1 MKISHIYI
9 LACTYVININDVSLF
24 CKDSGGSCLSV
35 PVMWFSAHV
44 PWASY
49 WNFHMVATEDFL
61 KSQLLRT
68 LLIAPETYRNKSRSS
83 ERDFSSQNRP
93 VIAVDRAGRY
103 ATWNDVQHVDFPS
116 DVWSFRWKWRFP
128 TCFLMCLIHLMVRF
142 NCRTLSRI
150 RLFLVVWNL
159 GAASTASYL
168 MVQSF
173 RQRLKDC
180 RISWTC
186 WNIWIDFRNSA
197 HNKDHWSQ
205 EHATWVTILKILFVI
220 TWTSY
225 IFWMSQSCI
234 TKASSNNC

>member
-1 MKISHIYI
+1 
-9 LACTYVININDVSLF
+9 
-24 CKDSGGSCLSV
+24 
-35 PVMWFSAHV
+35 
-44 PWASY
+44 
-49 WNFHMVATEDFL
+49 MVATEDFL

-68 LLIAPETYRNKSRSS
+68 LLIAPETYRNKSKSS
-83 ERDFSSQNRP
+83 ERDFSSQRSVRHCGTQP
-93 VIAVDRAGRY
+93 CY
-103 ATWNDVQHVDFPS
+103 ATWNDVTRRLP
-116 DVWSFRWKWRFP
+116 KW
-128 TCFLMCLIHLMVRF
+128 CLVISMKVEISYVFLMCFIHLMVRF

-180 RISWTC
+180 RIPWTC

-197 HNKDHWSQ
+197 HNNHHWSQ